1 MRIVAGTFRSRQL
14 KSLKG
19 LALRPTSDR
28 LRETLFNILGA
39 RVEGSRFLDLFAGS
53 GAIGIEA
60 ISRGAATV
68 YFADQSRKACQMIR
82 QNLSSLEIRE
92 GFKILEMDLEKA
104 LRTIETP
111 FDIAFVDPPYDSDD
125 VYTDVLQW
133 FGASPRLSAM
143 GLLILEHSKRK
154 DLPESAGA
162 LSPRD
167 RLAARACAQIDRYLE
182 DSEFRFDLPIA
193 FQGTSFQRR
202 VWKRI
207 SAIDAGLTRSYGEI
221 ARELGSSPRAV
232 GQACGANPVP
242 LVVPCHRVLAAGG
255 LGGFAHH
262 ERGFHLAVKRWLLAH
277 EGSAGRQQ

>member
-1 MRIVAGTFRSRQL
+1 MNPVKR
-14 KSLKG
+14 
-19 LALRPTSDR
+19 TS
-28 LRETLFNILGA
+28 A
-39 RVEGSRFLDLFAGS
+39 P
-53 GAIGIEA
+53 
-60 ISRGAATV
+60 GAA
-68 YFADQSRKACQMIR
+68 YQAK
-82 QNLSSLEIRE
+82 LP
-92 GFKILEMDLEKA
+92 
-104 LRTIETP
+104 TP
-111 FDIAFVDPPYDSDD
+111 FALLGIR
-125 VYTDVLQW
+125 TEGGVLAEIT
-133 FGASPRLSAM
+133 F
-143 GLLILEHSKRK
+143 
-154 DLPESAGA
+154 LPESAGA

-193 FQGTSFQRR
+193 FQGTPFQRR